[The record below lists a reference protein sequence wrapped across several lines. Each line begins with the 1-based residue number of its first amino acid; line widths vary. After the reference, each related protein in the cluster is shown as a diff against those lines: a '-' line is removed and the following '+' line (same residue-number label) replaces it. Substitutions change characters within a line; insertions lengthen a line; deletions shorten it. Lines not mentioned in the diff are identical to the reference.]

1 MPSSY
6 LHSAQQV
13 ATLAAATLRRVFSA
27 AESDQDEFSPVSY
40 TICSFLDRIMHIPP
54 ASDDFRHQKLVCAL
68 EEHMYLWGVLPAS
81 NSAFI
86 HQTCKHSA
94 AMAELS
100 YHHHDF
106 DTQLQIAKFTWFMIY
121 IDDLAS
127 NMPSVLED
135 FQMKLLRR
143 ETPDHP
149 VLQHFA
155 SHLLDMYKFW
165 DSLAANGITS
175 AALEFITGCALEIH
189 TEIRKIKLDSSS
201 ASWPYFLRAQTGVAP
216 AYAFM
221 IFRTIS
227 GNMSQYMQVIADV
240 CLFIDLTNDVLSF
253 YKEELA
259 GETANYIH
267 NRAGVT
273 GKAPTYVLAEV
284 AEEALAARDRV
295 TMTLRA
301 CGSQGLEAWTT
312 FVHGYLAFHLTQDR
326 YKLKDLLC

>member
-1 MPSSY
+1 M
-6 LHSAQQV
+6 
-13 ATLAAATLRRVFSA
+13 TLATATLRRIFSA
-27 AESDQDEFSPVSY
+27 TESGELEPVSD
-40 TICSFLDRIMHIPP
+40 TIRSFLDHMMYIPP
-54 ASDDFRHQKLVCAL
+54 TSDDSRREKLVCAL

-81 NSAFI
+81 NGLFI

-100 YHHHDF
+100 YHLHDF

-127 NMPSVLED
+127 NMPSVLQD

-149 VLQHFA
+149 VLHYFA
-155 SHLLDMYKFW
+155 GHLLDMYNFW
-165 DSLAANGITS
+165 DGLAANGITT

-201 ASWPYFLRAQTGVAP
+201 ASWPYFLRARTGVAP

-221 IFRTIS
+221 IFRAVTS
-227 GNMSQYMQVIADV
+227 NMSQYIQVIPDV

-259 GETANYIH
+259 GETGNYIH

-273 GKAPTYVLAEV
+273 GKPPTHVLAEV
-284 AEEALAARDRV
+284 AAEALAAHDRV
-295 TMTLRA
+295 TVSLHA
-301 CGSQGLEAWTT
+301 CQSQGLDAWMT